1 MVAQLLTNF
10 IAEGKTPEVLESLS
24 LERFKGKNIEK
35 ELSVVG

>member
-1 MVAQLLTNF
+1 M
-10 IAEGKTPEVLESLS
+10 IAEGKTSEVFESLT